1 MQKWFIHVDMDAVIA
16 SPHMRGLTSRVDPI
30 PNCINVPFP
39 AQSECELRPV
49 SPYGV
54 GHFRKN
60 SFIDLD
66 ESRVADLQPTPDDYT
81 AESLFRG
88 GGKHVCINGP
98 VRTDESAEYLL
109 NLVNVPPERNNDGGV
124 GGGIRQVSNRSGVH
138 RLRMHIQRQSNIDG
152 NDGGRKTYPFHND
165 ERGITREGS
174 VGYIAIKKRSVAR
187 VQPEGTRLC
196 KEGNEVPRQAK

>member
-1 MQKWFIHVDMDAVIA
+1 
-16 SPHMRGLTSRVDPI
+16 MRGLTSRVDPI

-88 GGKHVCINGP
+88 GGSMFASMVP
-98 VRTDESAEYLL
+98 SERTSPLSICL
-109 NLVNVPPERNNDGGV
+109 TSSMSPL
-124 GGGIRQVSNRSGVH
+124 
-138 RLRMHIQRQSNIDG
+138 
-152 NDGGRKTYPFHND
+152 
-165 ERGITREGS
+165 RGIMMAEWAAES
-174 VGYIAIKKRSVAR
+174 VK
-187 VQPEGTRLC
+187 
-196 KEGNEVPRQAK
+196 